1 MQTLN
6 RLRSG
11 LLVEALT
18 DELEARME
26 VDGRSMLRLI
36 RPGDVVHIRS
46 SLGAGLRPGDV
57 AVMQA
62 IPEAGL
68 LVHRVIRRGL
78 EGVTSRGDNC
88 PAADG
93 VFSLDK
99 VIGVVT
105 RVERNGRSVWFG
117 AGRLGRPVAFAV
129 RHGLIWRANRVYYGA
144 RRHAGRALK
153 FLGADS
159 RLRPQKGDDGNE

>member
-1 MQTLN
+1 MQTLS
-6 RLRSG
+6 RVRSG

-46 SLGAGLRPGDV
+46 SPGEGLRPGDV
-57 AVMQA
+57 AVLRA
-62 IPEAGL
+62 TPEAGL
-68 LVHRVIRRGL
+68 LVHRVVRRHSG
-78 EGVTSRGDNC
+78 GVTVRGDNC

-93 VFSLDK
+93 VFAADQVL
-99 VIGVVT
+99 GVVT
-105 RVERNGRSVWFG
+105 RVERNGRSVWYG
-117 AGRLGRPVAFAV
+117 AGRVGRLVAFAV